1 MKKKYTEEQ
10 MQAAFNMGK
19 IEGGMDV
26 LRQQYD
32 AKMVVR
38 REPRKVKALRKRKP
52 RVYRG
57 VRRGTLKLAPPKLA
71 PKLTPLPTSRRLVSA
86 GRK

>member
-19 IEGGMDV
+19 IEGGMNV

-38 REPRKVKALRKRKP
+38 REPRKVKALRKRKS
-52 RVYRG
+52 
-57 VRRGTLKLAPPKLA
+57 RRSSAPKLARVPKLA